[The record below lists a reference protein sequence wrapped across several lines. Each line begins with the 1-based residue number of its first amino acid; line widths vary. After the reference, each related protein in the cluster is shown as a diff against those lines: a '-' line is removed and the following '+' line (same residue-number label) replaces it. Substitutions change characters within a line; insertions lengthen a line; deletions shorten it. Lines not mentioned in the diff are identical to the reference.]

1 MNKDVYKHIR
11 QLLESCSLVTKD
23 NEYLPSVK
31 LDFSEETILITGAAG
46 TIGSGITQLLLKTQ
60 FKKLILIDNA
70 ESPLYYLQKEL
81 EIYQNP
87 NIYFILTDVRDET
100 SMQELFSTFKPSMV
114 FHTAAYKHVPMMEAN
129 PYEAVKLNILATT
142 FLADLALL
150 HNTKK
155 FVFISTDKAVNPISI
170 MGLTKRIGER
180 YLMDLNS
187 KNSTKFLITR
197 FGNIIGSNGS
207 LIPLFNK
214 QLELGRPLTVTS
226 PEVSRYFIPKLKACQ
241 HILEISNVA
250 HGKHA
255 LFTFNMGKP
264 IKIIDLAK
272 SFLEFSGY
280 DIQNNIEIIG
290 LRPGE
295 KLHEE
300 MSSDTEELKPT
311 IYKDILY
318 ILENTD
324 QKQNAIDLE
333 PIKSITP
340 NDKIYSIKAILK
352 DVLE

>member
-11 QLLESCSLVTKD
+11 QLLESCSLIKKD

-46 TIGSGITQLLLKTQ
+46 TIGSGITQLLLKTR

-81 EIYQNP
+81 EVYQNL

-114 FHTAAYKHVPMMEAN
+114 FHTAAYKHVPMMEAH
-129 PYEAVKLNILATT
+129 PYEAVKLNILATK
-142 FLADLALL
+142 FLADLALIN
-150 HNTKK
+150 NTQK

-170 MGLTKRIGER
+170 MGMTKRICER

-187 KNSTKFLITR
+187 KNSTKFLVTR
-197 FGNIIGSNGS
+197 FGNILGSNGS
-207 LIPLFNK
+207 SMPLFEK
-214 QLELGRPLTVTS
+214 QLALGRPLTVTS
-226 PEVSRYFIPKLKACQ
+226 PEVTRYFITKLKACQ
-241 HILEISNVA
+241 HILEISNEA
-250 HGKHA
+250 HWKHA

-264 IKIIDLAK
+264 IKIIDLATC
-272 SFLEFSGY
+272 FLEFSGY

-318 ILENTD
+318 ILEKTD

>member
-1 MNKDVYKHIR
+1 M
-11 QLLESCSLVTKD
+11 S
-23 NEYLPSVK
+23 
-31 LDFSEETILITGAAG
+31 
-46 TIGSGITQLLLKTQ
+46 
-60 FKKLILIDNA
+60 
-70 ESPLYYLQKEL
+70 
-81 EIYQNP
+81 P

-241 HILEISNVA
+241 HILEISNEA

-264 IKIIDLAK
+264 IKIIDLANID
-272 SFLEFSGY
+272 SCAFIETRDLGSLES
-280 DIQNNIEIIG
+280 DG
-290 LRPGE
+290 LRFKVLGRFDNA
-295 KLHEE
+295 E
-300 MSSDTEELKPT
+300 MRGCSLMVS
-311 IYKDILY
+311 
-318 ILENTD
+318 
-324 QKQNAIDLE
+324 QDL
-333 PIKSITP
+333 S
-340 NDKIYSIKAILK
+340 
-352 DVLE
+352 